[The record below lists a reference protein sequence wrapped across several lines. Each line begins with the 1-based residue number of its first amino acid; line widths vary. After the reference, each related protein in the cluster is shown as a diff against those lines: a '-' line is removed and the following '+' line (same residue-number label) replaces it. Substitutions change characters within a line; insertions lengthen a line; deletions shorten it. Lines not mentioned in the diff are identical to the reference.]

1 MPNLNFFSLFVFLDS
16 VPASTPSDVAPL
28 IMNFIWQ
35 YQVFKE
41 SLAKDTLERQ
51 NISAD
56 F

>member
-1 MPNLNFFSLFVFLDS
+1 VRFSPPGVDF

-41 SLAKDTLERQ
+41 SFAKDTLERQ
-51 NISAD
+51 NINAD
-56 F
+56 FQT